1 MVAGSRQGGRRAG
14 SRAGAAAIGAAAVA
28 VAGIVGC
35 MCGSS
40 GRLLRGHIGR
50 GAVLGL
56 RRCGRLLLRLWL
68 LLLLLWRLLVLLEA
82 RALVVVAVA
91 ACVVVRCV
99 IRAHLHN
106 PNTIIERSQPTIR
119 L

>member
-35 MCGSS
+35 MRGSS
-40 GRLLRGHIGR
+40 GWLLGRHVGR

-56 RRCGRLLLRLWL
+56 SRCSRLLLGLRL
-68 LLLLLWRLLVLLEA
+68 LLLLLRRLLVLLEG
-82 RALVVVAVA
+82 
-91 ACVVVRCV
+91 
-99 IRAHLHN
+99 
-106 PNTIIERSQPTIR
+106 
-119 L
+119 